1 MNKIKYL
8 LGIAACSVFSSCS
21 DYLDKMP
28 DDKVFE
34 KDVFTRFDKVDGLVT
49 KLYEDARNASK
60 PLVYFFHFSTAPVTD
75 ECTASNHEGAI
86 PHQFNIGNWGP
97 VQGMPGSAGQYWWD
111 LYTRIREANVILEGI
126 KKYNTPDNP
135 RDGKEGDIV
144 RRVGETYFLRGYLYY
159 ILIKQYGEVP
169 YLDHVVYPGESMN
182 FTKNSVHEIVEK
194 ICADADSAYN
204 RVYDICPDGEFGR
217 VDKGACLG
225 LKAMASW
232 LAATPMWN
240 GGTFP
245 NDTRV
250 HKEEYAYDA
259 QRWEAAKTAAKAVL
273 EYRTNNGK
281 LRYSLYEDYDETD
294 FTDMQNKDG
303 KEANNQKVQ
312 RRLWEMNFSTNAI
325 RNEWVWFGTRDKDS
339 PWAGDILPPSMEG
352 HARQRPLQ
360 EQVDEYEIIINGYG
374 YPIYS
379 DKARGVYD
387 DSNPYV
393 NRDPRFYRDIV
404 YHGSTF
410 RGSVI
415 NTADGKDKVGDSYQS
430 NSSHSGYYM
439 RKFIKEGWDKSGYM
453 LHGPAMF
460 RLPTIM
466 YIYCEAVNNTTG
478 PNEEIYNMINDIRER
493 SFMAPMPPE
502 VKTDKKLMD
511 QYIQRERRV
520 ELFYEN
526 DRIWHCRLY
535 LEPDQAETKAAET
548 AWKAQN
554 SPANFYPYP
563 KTQRTSHGMK
573 PVEDPNGKIE
583 VNGKKYRMERFRVK
597 VGEQEFRTFQTPRHY
612 LFPIMDDELKRTP
625 GLVQNPGWD

>member
-8 LGIAACSVFSSCS
+8 LGITVCSVFSSCA

-49 KLYEDARNASK
+49 KLYEDARNASQ
-60 PLVYFFHFSTAPVTD
+60 PLIYFSHFSTAPVTD

-111 LYTRIREANVILEGI
+111 LYTKVREANIILEGV

-144 RRVGETYFLRGYLYY
+144 RRVGETFFLRGYLYY

-169 YLDHVVYPGESMN
+169 YLDHVVYPGEDMT
-182 FTKNSVHEIVEK
+182 FTKHSVHEIVEK

-225 LKAMASW
+225 LKAMARW

-240 GGTFP
+240 GGDFP

-250 HKEEYAYDA
+250 HKTEYAYDVK
-259 QRWEAAKTAAKAVL
+259 RWEAAKTAAKAVL
-273 EYRTNNGK
+273 DYKTNDGNK
-281 LRYSLYEDYDETD
+281 RYSLYTEYSEDD
-294 FTDMQNKDG
+294 FTDMQNKNGVD
-303 KEANNQKVQ
+303 ANNQKVQ
-312 RRLWEMNFSTNAI
+312 RRLWEMNFSRNAI
-325 RNEWVWFGTRDKDS
+325 RNEWVWFGTRGKDS
-339 PWAGDILPPSMEG
+339 PWAGDVLPPSMEG

-360 EQVDEYEIIINGYG
+360 EQVDEYEIIIDGYG

-379 DKARGVYD
+379 EKARSVYD
-387 DSNPYV
+387 DANPYV

-410 RGSVI
+410 RSNVI
-415 NTADGKDKVGDSYQS
+415 NTAEGKDKVGDSYQS
-430 NSSHSGYYM
+430 NSSHSGYYL
-439 RKFIKEGWDKSGYM
+439 RKFIKEGWDKSHY
-453 LHGPAMF
+453 LIHGPAHF

-478 PNEEIYNMINDIRER
+478 PNEEIYNMINSIRER

-502 VKTDKKLMD
+502 VKTNKSLMD
-511 QYIQRERRV
+511 EYIQRERRV

-535 LEPDQAETKAAET
+535 LEPDQEKTKTAEAAWQ
-548 AWKAQN
+548 AAG
-554 SPANFYPYP
+554 SPTNFYPYP
-563 KTQRTSHGMK
+563 KTQRTSHGMR

-597 VGEQEFRTFQTPRHY
+597 VGEQEFRTFLTPRHY
-612 LFPIMDDELKRTP
+612 LFPIMDDEMKRTP
-625 GLVQNPGWD
+625 GLVQNPGW